1 MTLDTKDEPLPK
13 PNPPAS
19 DIRSTAAHGLTMAA
33 LSDCG
38 RRRKA
43 NQDRFLLQPE
53 LSLLILADGMG
64 GANSG
69 ELAAEIAVA
78 SIAQTLAKSPTR
90 DGAALSAAL
99 QTANE
104 LVFARGT
111 EQEHSG
117 MGTTAIAALV
127 NDSELIAAC
136 VGDSRLY
143 LHREGELRQLSRD
156 HSRLQELIDEG
167 FFTVRDSRRSG
178 VGHLLTRA
186 IGTKATVEP
195 ELLSETLQ
203 AGDTLLICSDGLSD
217 LVDDWQLQDTLNDC
231 QGNLDSTCRKL
242 VDHANRNGGSDNIT
256 VLLAR
261 YDG

>member
-1 MTLDTKDEPLPK
+1 
-13 PNPPAS
+13 
-19 DIRSTAAHGLTMAA
+19 
-33 LSDCG
+33 
-38 RRRKA
+38 
-43 NQDRFLLQPE
+43 
-53 LSLLILADGMG
+53 
-64 GANSG
+64 
-69 ELAAEIAVA
+69 
-78 SIAQTLAKSPTR
+78 
-90 DGAALSAAL
+90 
-99 QTANE
+99 
-104 LVFARGT
+104 
-111 EQEHSG
+111 

-217 LVDDWQLQDTLNDC
+217 LVDDWQLQDTLNEC

-242 VDHANRNGGSDNIT
+242 VDHANRIGGSDNIT

>member
-1 MTLDTKDEPLPK
+1 MAPAIKEDPLQ
-13 PNPPAS
+13 NPSSPYS
-19 DIRSTAAHGLTMAA
+19 DSAAAQSLAMAG

-43 NQDRFLLQPE
+43 NQDRFLIRADLN
-53 LSLLILADGMG
+53 LLVLADGMG

-69 ELAAEIAVA
+69 ELAAELATE
-78 SIAQTLAKSPTR
+78 SIAATLAASEVR
-90 DGAALSAAL
+90 DAAALGASLQSA
-99 QTANE
+99 NS
-104 LVFARGT
+104 LVFARSA
-111 EQEHSG
+111 EPEHAG
-117 MGTTAIAALV
+117 MGTTAIAATIENAQLT
-127 NDSELIAAC
+127 AAY

-143 LHREGELRQLSRD
+143 LHRGGELRQLSRD

-186 IGTKATVEP
+186 IGTKESVEP
-195 ELLSETLQ
+195 ELICETLQ
-203 AGDTLLICSDGLSD
+203 GGDTLLLCSDGLSD
-217 LVDDWQLQDTLNDC
+217 LVDDWQLLDTLNACKGDLE
-231 QGNLDSTCRKL
+231 NTCRKL

-261 YDG
+261 YEG

>member
-1 MTLDTKDEPLPK
+1 MDN
-13 PNPPAS
+13 PNPLHLETPVRGVSIA
-19 DIRSTAAHGLTMAA
+19 G

-43 NQDRFLLQPE
+43 NQDRFLVHTDLN
-53 LSLLILADGMG
+53 LVILADGMG

-69 ELAAEIAVA
+69 ELAAELATE
-78 SIAQTLAKSPTR
+78 SIAAALAESAMR
-90 DGAALSAAL
+90 DAAALSASL
-99 QTANE
+99 QIANR
-104 LVFARGT
+104 LVFSRSA
-111 EQEHSG
+111 EPEHAG
-117 MGTTAIAALV
+117 MGTTAIAAIIEKSQLT
-127 NDSELIAAC
+127 AAY

-156 HSRLQELIDEG
+156 HSRLQELVDEG

-186 IGTKATVEP
+186 IGIRESVEP
-195 ELLSETLQ
+195 ELLSEPLQ
-203 AGDTLLICSDGLSD
+203 SGDILLICSDGLSD
-217 LVDDWQLQDTLNDC
+217 LVDDWQLLDTLNDC
-231 QGNLDSTCRKL
+231 QGDLDSTCRKL

-261 YDG
+261 VGG